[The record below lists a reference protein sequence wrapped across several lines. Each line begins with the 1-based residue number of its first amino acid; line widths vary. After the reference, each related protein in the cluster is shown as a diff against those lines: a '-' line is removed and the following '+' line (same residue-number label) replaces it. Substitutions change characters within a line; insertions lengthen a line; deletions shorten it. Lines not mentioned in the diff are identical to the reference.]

1 MKFVKY
7 FILKYLN
14 MNNAQENSNY
24 CELSGNIYTGKYS
37 YKGNKPFIDPL
48 KSGLAISFSIMITAV
63 GLCWIYRIFNK
74 DKSNSCKSKADD
86 DKQTNYDIQQ
96 QKGTYLKAETLYKIC
111 SEPYENE
118 DIKSSQL
125 CGKILCKGDC
135 LTLYSNAKE
144 GKSTL
149 AMGMC
154 IDIANGTKPTLLNE
168 ADIANTPRPTRV
180 IYYDSE
186 SSKRDL
192 QNRYKRNE
200 QESSN
205 IPNYPDNLFIV
216 RGTFASV
223 GELFDDIDHR
233 VMEQNSDV
241 VVCIDNLANIIPNDS
256 KTHIDR
262 MFSRQKAIKSEAEAK
277 GYNATFIIVTHTQKT
292 APGKKNENIKGSS
305 QILNLSTTVV
315 ELLPTDFGRE
325 YKQLK
330 IQACRNF
337 PLSGNSIFVRRVK
350 VPYPH
355 FEYCEVKDI
364 KDRQTAQNTNVHS
377 QETCNKLK
385 CPKSLKSD
393 TNKQPVKQYESL
405 QDKPSH
411 STKHQP
417 NLRVTKDVQNEMI
430 KLYNQGKGPSAIG
443 QKLGFSR
450 KTITRWINKL
460 KEEGRISA

>member
-1 MKFVKY
+1 
-7 FILKYLN
+7 
-14 MNNAQENSNY
+14 MNTEQYNPKY
-24 CELSGNIYTGKYS
+24 CEISYKVLNCNYS
-37 YKGNKPFIDPL
+37 YKGCHPFLDQIKTGSVFAVTVTFTCLGIYWASQVLKKNKNSKIEPD
-48 KSGLAISFSIMITAV
+48 
-63 GLCWIYRIFNK
+63 NK
-74 DKSNSCKSKADD
+74 KLYGNC
-86 DKQTNYDIQQ
+86 QQ
-96 QKGTYLKAETLYKIC
+96 QESTYLKAETLDKIC
-111 SEPYENE
+111 SEPNE
-118 DIKSSQL
+118 TEGIKPSQL
-125 CGKILCKGDC
+125 CGEVLCKGDS

-149 AMGMC
+149 AMGICM
-154 IDIANGTKPTLLNE
+154 DIANGTKPKLLNE
-168 ADIANTPRPTRV
+168 ANIANTPRPTRV

-192 QNRYKRNE
+192 QNRYKRNG
-200 QESSN
+200 QEASN
-205 IPNYPDNLFIV
+205 IPHYPDNLFIV
-216 RGTFASV
+216 LGTFASV
-223 GELFDDIDHR
+223 DELFDDIDHR

-277 GYNATFIIVTHTQKT
+277 GYSATFIIVTHTQKT

-330 IQACRNF
+330 IQACRNY
-337 PLSGNSIFVRRVK
+337 PLSGNSILVRRVK
-350 VPYPH
+350 VPYLH

-364 KDRQTAQNTNVHS
+364 KDRQTAQNTNVNS

-385 CPKSLKSD
+385 YPKSPKSD
-393 TNKQPVKQYESL
+393 TNKRPIKQYKNL

-411 STKHQP
+411 CTKHQP
-417 NLRVTKDVQNEMI
+417 NLKITAELQEEII
-430 KLYNQGKGPSAIG
+430 KLYAQGKGPSAIG
-443 QKLGFSR
+443 QKLGLNR

-460 KEEGRISA
+460 KDEGRISV

>member
-1 MKFVKY
+1 
-7 FILKYLN
+7 
-14 MNNAQENSNY
+14 MNNQQVDSKY
-24 CELSGNIYTGKYS
+24 CKISYNVFKGRYS
-37 YKGNKPFIDPL
+37 YEGSHPFSDQMKIG
-48 KSGLAISFSIMITAV
+48 SAFAITATLTCL
-63 GLCWIYRIFNK
+63 GICWACQVFKK
-74 DKSNSCKSKADD
+74 DKSNDSKSEPDNGKL
-86 DKQTNYDIQQ
+86 NCNCQQ
-96 QKGTYLKAETLYKIC
+96 QESTYTKSETLNEIC
-111 SEPYENE
+111 SGPSE
-118 DIKSSQL
+118 DIEPLQL
-125 CGKILCKGDC
+125 CGEILGKGDC

-144 GKSTL
+144 GKSIL

-154 IDIANGTKPTLLNE
+154 IDIANGARSKLFKEGYTTH
-168 ADIANTPRPTRV
+168 TPHPTRV

-192 QNRYKRNE
+192 QSRYKQE
-200 QESSN
+200 GQESSP
-205 IPNYPDNLFIV
+205 IPSYPNNLSIV
-216 RGTFASV
+216 RGTFTSV
-223 GELFDDIDHR
+223 DALFDDIER
-233 VMEQNSDV
+233 RAREQDSDV
-241 VVCIDNLANIIPNDS
+241 VVCIDNLANIIPNDT
-256 KTHIDR
+256 KQNIDR
-262 MFSRQKAIKSEAEAK
+262 MFFRQKMIKSEFEAK
-277 GYNATFIIVTHTQKT
+277 GYSATFIIVTHTTKT

-305 QILNLSTTVV
+305 QIHNLSTTVV

-443 QKLGFSR
+443 QKLGLSR